1 MTSEKHGSDLIGKG
15 EAKLSFDKQ
24 RRGEVLTRNERQWH
38 CRVQSGG
45 AMQRNGID

>member
-1 MTSEKHGSDLIGKG
+1 MHSTVLIGKG

-24 RRGEVLTRNERQWH
+24 RRGEVLTRNERQRH
-38 CRVQSGG
+38 SRVQIGG